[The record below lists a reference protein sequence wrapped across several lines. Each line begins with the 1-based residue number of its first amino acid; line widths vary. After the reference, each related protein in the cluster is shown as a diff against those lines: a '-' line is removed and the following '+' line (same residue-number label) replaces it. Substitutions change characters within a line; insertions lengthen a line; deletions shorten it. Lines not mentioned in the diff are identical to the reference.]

1 MYVQA
6 HADVDVRI
14 HRLSEVHTQLKSGS
28 KDIQPTS
35 TPIQTISLPSRPVWV
50 RLAMNEERLVV
61 ALTEGT
67 VHIYN
72 LADILRG
79 QISPYHTITGN
90 IPTHL
95 IDLLPNPAGPSTDS
109 PSRYIALIGKEG
121 MVLADIEEK
130 RLLEPVAGPFTS
142 GMSPSKLF

>member
-14 HRLSEVHTQLKSGS
+14 HRLSQVHTQLESGS
-28 KDIQPTS
+28 KDSQPTS
-35 TPIQTISLPSRPVWV
+35 TPIQTISLPSRPVWI
-50 RLAMNEERLVV
+50 RLAMSEERMVV
-61 ALTEGT
+61 ALIDGT

-72 LADILRG
+72 LADVLRG
-79 QISPYHTITGN
+79 QTSPYHSISAN
-90 IPTHL
+90 IPTQL

-109 PSRYIALIGKEG
+109 PSRYIALLGKEG
-121 MVLADIEEK
+121 MILADIEEK